1 MRPETAG
8 APEVTLIATGS
19 EVAIAHD
26 AQKQLEADGTSTRL
40 VSVPSLDI
48 LLAQEQ
54 SYIDSLLGTDT
65 RLVIIE
71 AGIEMGWHQLTGG
84 RGSFIGMSSFG
95 ASAPASDLYSHFGIT
110 AEAIIEV
117 AKKP

>member
-1 MRPETAG
+1 MSPETAG
-8 APEVTLIATGS
+8 APKVTLIATGS

-65 RLVIIE
+65 RLVII
-71 AGIEMGWHQLTGG
+71 
-84 RGSFIGMSSFG
+84 
-95 ASAPASDLYSHFGIT
+95 
-110 AEAIIEV
+110 
-117 AKKP
+117 